1 MRLILVRHPQPLVTA
16 GICYGSTDVPVAPGV
31 AQRAAAALHA
41 TLPIAARVYS
51 SPLQRCAALATR
63 LSHPT
68 LDARLAEMDFGRW
81 EMQPWHAIPKAEI
94 DAWAAD
100 LIGYR
105 PGGGESV
112 LEFTTR
118 VASFYD
124 DMHRVPDEAV
134 VVICHAGTMRVL
146 AACQAGLPLAETA
159 MRAAQ
164 MPHSIAYEEQLLLH
178 L

>member
-1 MRLILVRHPQPLVTA
+1 MRLILVRHPQPLVAA
-16 GICYGSTDVPVAPGV
+16 GICYGSTDVPVAPEV
-31 AQRAAAALHA
+31 AQRAAATLQAAL
-41 TLPIAARVYS
+41 PSAARVYS
-51 SPLQRCAALATR
+51 SPLQRCAALAAR
-63 LSHPT
+63 LSRPT

-81 EMQPWHAIPKAEI
+81 EMQPWHAIPKAEV

-100 LIGYR
+100 LIDYR

-112 LEFTTR
+112 LQFTSR

-124 DMHRVPDEAV
+124 EMRRLPDQEA

-164 MPHSIAYEEQLLLH
+164 TPHPIAYEEHLLLH
-178 L
+178 I